1 MMDDKLVTLQR
12 MIVSDFVDSDLT
24 PMSDS
29 EIASLHS
36 AHTSIPQHLLD
47 FYRVIGTGRIGSS
60 RYMIHDLLPPSDIY
74 DPDTSAALASV
85 VIVGDD
91 FAGNCEGY
99 DTDSAWS
106 FGSIGSSG
114 NFESMGDDYPTIVDW
129 LLFLLGDA

>member
-12 MIVSDFVDSDLT
+12 LIANGFADSDLT
-24 PMSDS
+24 PMVDS
-29 EIASLHS
+29 EIAALRGAHPS
-36 AHTSIPQHLLD
+36 APQHLLD
-47 FYRVIGTGRIGSS
+47 FYQVIGTGRIGSS
-60 RYMIHDLLPPSDIY
+60 RYMIHDLLSPSDIY
-74 DPDTSAALASV
+74 DPDNSTALASV

-99 DTDSAWS
+99 DTNSSWS

-114 NFESMGDDYPTIVDW
+114 TFESMGDDHPTIVDW